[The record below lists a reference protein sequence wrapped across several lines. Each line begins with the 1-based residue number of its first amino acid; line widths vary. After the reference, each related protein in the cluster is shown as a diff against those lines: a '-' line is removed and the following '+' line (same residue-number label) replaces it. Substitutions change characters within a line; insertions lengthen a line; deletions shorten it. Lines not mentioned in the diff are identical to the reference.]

1 MAALPLCVSGFTG
14 AGASRVAAFGALGV
28 SLVLPVTVGPCS
40 AEKQEEVKG
49 REHTD
54 ALMEDLICPIE
65 TPPEICLWLRKGIGD
80 SRWRQTV
87 GCISRDRVWK
97 EESILRSNTQR

>member
-1 MAALPLCVSGFTG
+1 MRVRVHRGRSQQG
-14 AGASRVAAFGALGV
+14 VAAFGTLGV
-28 SLVLPVTVGPCS
+28 SWVLPVTAGPCS

-65 TPPEICLWLRKGIGD
+65 MPPEICLWLRKGIGD

-87 GCISRDRVWK
+87 GCISHDRVWK